1 MAEVIEIKR
10 ESVELVPKDKAQ
22 DYVDVLNGIVYDCY
36 INCNFWQGYR
46 NTVAVDLAVCCD
58 LLGLDW
64 EETLDKLVVEKV
76 IDPNDDDEDT
86 YKRVERVMDYSHSF
100 DWDYMIDPERYVNLA
115 KDEDDRVPIRFV
127 LS

>member
-1 MAEVIEIKR
+1 MTEVIEIKR
-10 ESVELVPKDKAQ
+10 ESVLLVPQHKVQ

-36 INCNFWQGYR
+36 INCNFWQGHR

-58 LLGLDW
+58 LLGLGW
-64 EETLDKLVVEKV
+64 EKTLDKLVVEKV

-86 YKRVERVMDYSHSF
+86 YKRVERVMDYSNRF
-100 DWDYMIDPERYVNLA
+100 GWDYMIDPERYVGFS
-115 KDEDDRVPIRFV
+115 KMEDSRVPIRFV